1 MSRVLFTGERLHE
14 GDALF
19 GVDLARHHA
28 AYEFAK
34 AHMGEG
40 PVLDL
45 GSGSGYGTASLA
57 GAGPTVFGVDRIEPD
72 AKNRGTGA
80 HFLRADISAL
90 PLVERRFRLV
100 ASFQVIEHLEDPSP
114 YLHAISRFVRE
125 DGLAILTTPNLLM
138 SDGVNPFHV
147 REYRG
152 DELAELLAPHFHEVD
167 VRGVG
172 MSPPIRQYMAERS
185 QRIQRI
191 MRLDPLRLRDR
202 LPRGL
207 IEKLFAAGALL
218 VRRQSA
224 GPDGTPE
231 ATPEDFPI
239 EALRDD
245 AIDLLAVCRRPR

>member
-34 AHMGEG
+34 THMAGG

-45 GSGSGYGTASLA
+45 GSGSGYGAASLA
-57 GAGPTVFGVDRIEPD
+57 GVGPRVIGVDRIEPD
-72 AKNRGTGA
+72 AKNRGSGA
-80 HFLRADISAL
+80 LFVRADIAAL
-90 PLVERRFRLV
+90 PLAERRFKLV
-100 ASFQVIEHLEDPSP
+100 VSFQVIEHLLDPEP
-114 YLHAISRFVRE
+114 YLNAIARFARE

-147 REYRG
+147 HEYRG
-152 DELAELLAPHFHEVD
+152 DELAEALTPHFHEVE
-167 VRGVG
+167 VWGVG
-172 MSPPIRQYMAERS
+172 MSPPIRQYMADRS

-202 LPRGL
+202 LPRGFVD
-207 IEKLFAAGALL
+207 KLFAAGALL

-224 GPDGTPE
+224 GPDGTPP
-231 ATPEDFPI
+231 ATPDDFPI
-239 EALRDD
+239 EPLRDD

>member
-34 AHMGEG
+34 THMGEG

-57 GAGPTVFGVDRIEPD
+57 GVGPDVFGVDRIEPD
-72 AKNRGTGA
+72 ARNRKTGA
-80 HFLRADISAL
+80 HFLRADIAAL

-100 ASFQVIEHLEDPSP
+100 ASFQVIEHLTDPTP
-114 YLHAISRFVRE
+114 YLRAISRFVRE
-125 DGLAILTTPNLLM
+125 DGLAILTTPNLRM

-152 DELAELLAPHFHEVD
+152 EELAELLAPHFHEVD

-172 MSPPIRQYMAERS
+172 MSPPIREYMAERS
-185 QRIQRI
+185 RRIQRI

-218 VRRQSA
+218 VRRQTA
-224 GPDGTPE
+224 GPEGTPE
-231 ATPEDFPI
+231 ATPADFPV
-239 EALRDD
+239 EPLHDD
-245 AIDLLAVCRRPR
+245 AIDLLALCRRPR